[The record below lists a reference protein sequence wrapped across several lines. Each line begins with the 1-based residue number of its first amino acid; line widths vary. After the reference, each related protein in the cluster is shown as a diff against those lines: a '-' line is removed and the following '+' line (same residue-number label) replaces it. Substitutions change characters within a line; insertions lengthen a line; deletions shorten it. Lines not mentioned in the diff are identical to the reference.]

1 MKGVGMKI
9 VVYDR
14 LEEDLQQMIQK
25 AADGY
30 TVVFPESEE
39 ALKETGF
46 DAEIFYGFCHERIFQ
61 FLPSLKWIQSSSAGM
76 DNHLYPALRDSQVLL
91 TNAAGLYG
99 SHVADQG
106 FALLLGL
113 TRGIQHFV
121 RNQDQKVWGGSKS
134 PMVEIGGLTIGI
146 IGMGGIGQ
154 YMASRAKGF
163 DMYVISVDAYRN
175 DIPNLVDEL
184 MSIEQLPDLMCRS
197 DVVMIACPLTDETR
211 GLINAENLDQMKPT
225 AYLINVARGSIVDEA
240 ALIDVLQRRKI
251 AGAGLDVTETE
262 PLSEESPLWELDNV
276 ILTPHAAGGSQHRPR
291 RTVEFFCQN
300 LKKYFNKESL
310 ENLVD
315 KRLGF

>member
-1 MKGVGMKI
+1 VKGVGMKI